1 LKPCISAPQ
10 GLYDLLG
17 LVVQRIKKTEILVEK
32 EEEKVNVF
40 TEANLIGCW
49 AREEKVL
56 LPD

>member
-1 LKPCISAPQ
+1 M
-10 GLYDLLG
+10 LG

-40 TEANLIGCW
+40 TEANLMGCW